1 MLTTPIRL
9 IACALL
15 AAGGLAATGC
25 QLDLFTPIAKQQAI
39 DRFVAG
45 QLKADHGDLDAAL
58 KELAA
63 AVRADPTLS
72 IAHAAMG
79 DIHRRRGD
87 WQQAQQAYEQACDT
101 NPYAFR
107 PHYNLGVVY
116 QHQAGVARTLEQAQK
131 LLRYAIDVYLRAT
144 TLEPEDYDASL
155 NLSACYFALGKHAQA
170 GKYCKAAIAL
180 EPMNPV
186 AHTNLGVI
194 YESQNRFDEAVKSYK
209 NSLER
214 DVHQPR
220 VLINLGN
227 IYLRQD
233 QPGAAFQ
240 SFQAATKADPNSSEA
255 WHQLGNCHYQRKEYP
270 QAQRA
275 LEKSVAKDPSN
286 AAAHRA
292 IGVVCM
298 TQYLLDTKKAELRE
312 QALAAWT
319 RSIEI
324 QPGQDDLLRLVQ
336 KYTPKIAKP
345 NS

>member
-1 MLTTPIRL
+1 MLTAPTRL

-15 AAGGLAATGC
+15 AAGGLAASGC
-25 QLDLFTPIAKQQAI
+25 QVDLFAPIAKQQAI
-39 DRFVAG
+39 DHFVTG
-45 QLKADHGDLDAAL
+45 QLKADKGDVDAAL

-63 AVRADPTLS
+63 AVKADPTLS
-72 IAHAAMG
+72 VAHSAMG
-79 DIHRRRGD
+79 DIHRKRGD

-116 QHQAGVARTLEQAQK
+116 QHQAGLARTIEQAQK
-131 LLRYAIDVYLRAT
+131 LLRYAVDVYLRAT

-170 GKYCKAAIAL
+170 EKYCKAAIAL
-180 EPMNPV
+180 EPMNPA

-194 YESQNRFDEAVKSYK
+194 YESQGRFDEAVKSYK

-214 DVHQPR
+214 DVNQPR
-220 VLINLGN
+220 VLINMGT

-233 QPGAAFQ
+233 QQGAALQ
-240 SFQAATKADPNSSEA
+240 AFQAATKADPDSSEA
-255 WHQLGNCHYQRKEYP
+255 WQHLGNCHYQRKDYAE
-270 QAQRA
+270 AMRA
-275 LEKSVAKDPSN
+275 LDKSVAKDPSN
-286 AAAHRA
+286 ASAHRA

-298 TQYLLDTKKAELRE
+298 TQYLLDTQKAQLRE
-312 QALAAWT
+312 QALTAWN

-336 KYTPKIAKP
+336 KYTTKIAKP
-345 NS
+345 NM